1 LLVCQVCQPRGPKP
15 ARSKTE
21 FFFRFTLTLAAS
33 DIWLG
38 QQSDVFKM
46 LPSNGLAIVRGG
58 GSCGTLV
65 FLSAAAAA
73 LTTMAV
79 TMIVSTA
86 RRHELPVA
94 VSVTC
99 CAGVLLP
106 RLSRAHAGPRRPKV
120 GAPLP
125 SLTNL
130 KHPLTNTAPHTR
142 HLFPVKSRPFRLTV
156 TLAASKSA
164 SAGSVKSRLP
174 TPPSR
179 LPPPPPSPKALPSKT
194 FRSRHSTPAAK
205 RACTRCL
212 STSSRSRRRRRGRR
226 PRPLQPRL

>member
-1 LLVCQVCQPRGPKP
+1 MLVCQVCRPRGPKP

-65 FLSAAAAA
+65 LLSAAAAA

-86 RRHELPVA
+86 RRHELL
-94 VSVTC
+94 C
-99 CAGVLLP
+99 DLLCRCP
-106 RLSRAHAGPRRPKV
+106 SPSCVPSARWTSLPEGR
-120 GAPLP
+120 GAP
-125 SLTNL
+125 
-130 KHPLTNTAPHTR
+130 PLTD
-142 HLFPVKSRPFRLTV
+142 
-156 TLAASKSA
+156 
-164 SAGSVKSRLP
+164 
-174 TPPSR
+174 
-179 LPPPPPSPKALPSKT
+179 
-194 FRSRHSTPAAK
+194 
-205 RACTRCL
+205 
-212 STSSRSRRRRRGRR
+212 
-226 PRPLQPRL
+226 